1 MTGVQTCALPIY
13 DVTKKSKIKKF
24 YESNKILIFS
34 SILIL
39 IISFGSLSFYLES
52 KESKKI
58 LLSENYVQAKFYLE
72 NGNKSEALNTL
83 KKVIFANDSTY
94 STLSF
99 FLILNQNLIS
109 DYKEISILYDHLLE
123 NNKFEKELR
132 NLLIYKKAL
141 FSSNFVNESK
151 LLETIKPLLNTDT
164 LWKPHALLLLGDYFM
179 SKGENI
185 KAREFY
191 QQILSINNLHKNL
204 YDQAKSQLVI
214 IAHE

>member
-1 MTGVQTCALPIY
+1 MAENFFEAQY

-141 FSSNFVNESK
+141 FISNSIIESE
-151 LLETIKPLLNTDT
+151 LLETMKPLLNTDT

-185 KAREFY
+185 KAIEFY
-191 QQILSINNLHKNL
+191 QQILSINNLHKDL
-204 YDQAKSQLVI
+204 YNQAKSQLVI
-214 IAHE
+214 ITHE

>member
-1 MTGVQTCALPIY
+1 MPENSFETQY
-13 DVTKKSKIKKF
+13 DVTKKSKMRKF

-58 LLSENYVQAKFYLE
+58 LLSENYIQAKFYLE

-109 DYKEISILYDHLLE
+109 DYKEISLLYDHLLK

-141 FSSNFVNESK
+141 FISNSIIESE

-185 KAREFY
+185 KAIEFY
-191 QQILSINNLHKNL
+191 QQILSINNLHKDL
-204 YDQAKSQLVI
+204 YNQAKSQLVI
-214 IAHE
+214 ITHE

>member
-1 MTGVQTCALPIY
+1 MPQNLFETQY
-13 DVTKKSKIKKF
+13 DVTKKSRIKKF

-39 IISFGSLSFYLES
+39 IILFGSLSFYLENQ
-52 KESKKI
+52 ERKKI
-58 LLSENYVQAKFYLE
+58 LLSENYIQAKIYLE
-72 NGNKSEALNTL
+72 NGNKNEALNTL
-83 KKVIFANDSTY
+83 KKVIFANDPTY

-109 DYKEISILYDHLLE
+109 DYKEISALYDHLLE
-123 NNKFEKELR
+123 NNKFEEELR

-191 QQILSINNLHKNL
+191 QQILSINNLHKDL
-204 YDQAKSQLVI
+204 YDQARSQLVI
-214 IAHE
+214 INHE

>member
-1 MTGVQTCALPIY
+1 MAENLFEAQY
-13 DVTKKSKIKKF
+13 DLTKKSRIKKF
-24 YESNKILIFS
+24 YESNKIFIFS
-34 SILIL
+34 LILIL
-39 IISFGSLSFYLES
+39 IILFGSLSFYLENQ
-52 KESKKI
+52 ERKKI
-58 LLSENYVQAKFYLE
+58 LLSENYIQAKIYLE
-72 NGNKSEALNTL
+72 NGNNNEALNTL

-109 DYKEISILYDHLLE
+109 DYKEISALYDHLLE
-123 NNKFEKELR
+123 NNNFEKELK
-132 NLLIYKKAL
+132 NLLIYKKSL
-141 FSSNFVNESK
+141 FSSNFVSETE

-191 QQILSINNLHKNL
+191 QQILSMNNLHKDL

-214 IAHE
+214 INHE

>member
-1 MTGVQTCALPIY
+1 MAENLFEAQY
-13 DVTKKSKIKKF
+13 DLTKKSRIKKF
-24 YESNKILIFS
+24 YESNKIFIFS
-34 SILIL
+34 FILIL
-39 IISFGSLSFYLES
+39 IILFGSFIFYLENQ
-52 KESKKI
+52 ERKKI
-58 LLSENYVQAKFYLE
+58 LLSENYIQAKIYLE
-72 NGNKSEALNTL
+72 NGNKNEALNTL

-109 DYKEISILYDHLLE
+109 DYKEISALYDHLLE
-123 NNKFEKELR
+123 NNNFEKELR
-132 NLLIYKKAL
+132 NLLIYKKSL
-141 FSSNFVNESK
+141 FSSNSVSETE

-191 QQILSINNLHKNL
+191 QQILSMNNLHKDL

-214 IAHE
+214 INHE

>member
-1 MTGVQTCALPIY
+1 MAENFFEAQY

-141 FSSNFVNESK
+141 FISNSIIESE
-151 LLETIKPLLNTDT
+151 LLETIKPLLNSDT

-185 KAREFY
+185 KAIEFY
-191 QQILSINNLHKNL
+191 QQILSINNLHKDL
-204 YDQAKSQLVI
+204 YNQAKSQLVI
-214 IAHE
+214 ITHE

>member
-1 MTGVQTCALPIY
+1 MPENLFETQY
-13 DVTKKSKIKKF
+13 DVTKKSRIKKF

-39 IISFGSLSFYLES
+39 IILFGSLSFYLENQ
-52 KESKKI
+52 ERKKI
-58 LLSENYVQAKFYLE
+58 LLSENYIQAKIYLE
-72 NGNKSEALNTL
+72 NGNKNDALNTL
-83 KKVIFANDSTY
+83 KKIIFANDPTY

-109 DYKEISILYDHLLE
+109 DYKEISALYDHLLE
-123 NNKFEKELR
+123 NNNFEKELR
-132 NLLIYKKAL
+132 NLLIYKKSL
-141 FSSNFVNESK
+141 FSSNSVSEIE
-151 LLETIKPLLNTDT
+151 LLKTIKPLLNTDT

-191 QQILSINNLHKNL
+191 QQILSINNLHKDL
-204 YDQAKSQLVI
+204 YDQARSQLVI
-214 IAHE
+214 INHE

>member
-1 MTGVQTCALPIY
+1 MAENLFEAQY
-13 DVTKKSKIKKF
+13 DLTKKSKIKKF
-24 YESNKILIFS
+24 YESNKIFIFS
-34 SILIL
+34 LILIL
-39 IISFGSLSFYLES
+39 IILFGSLSFYLENQ
-52 KESKKI
+52 ERKKI
-58 LLSENYVQAKFYLE
+58 LLSENYIQAKIYLE
-72 NGNKSEALNTL
+72 NGNNNEALNTL

-109 DYKEISILYDHLLE
+109 DYKEISALYDHLLE
-123 NNKFEKELR
+123 NNNFEKELR
-132 NLLIYKKAL
+132 NLLIYKKSL
-141 FSSNFVNESK
+141 FSSNSVSETE

-185 KAREFY
+185 KSREFY
-191 QQILSINNLHKNL
+191 QQILSMNNLHKDL

-214 IAHE
+214 INHE

>member
-1 MTGVQTCALPIY
+1 MAENLFEAQY
-13 DVTKKSKIKKF
+13 DLTKKSRIKKF
-24 YESNKILIFS
+24 YESNKIFIFS
-34 SILIL
+34 FILIL
-39 IISFGSLSFYLES
+39 IILFGSFSFYLENQ
-52 KESKKI
+52 ERKKI
-58 LLSENYVQAKFYLE
+58 LLSENYIQAKIYLE
-72 NGNKSEALNTL
+72 NGNKNEALNTL

-109 DYKEISILYDHLLE
+109 DYKEISALYDHLLE
-123 NNKFEKELR
+123 NNNFEKELR
-132 NLLIYKKAL
+132 NLLIYKKSL
-141 FSSNFVNESK
+141 FSSNSVSETE

-191 QQILSINNLHKNL
+191 QQILSINNLHKDL
-204 YDQAKSQLVI
+204 YDQARSQLVI
-214 IAHE
+214 INHE

>member
-1 MTGVQTCALPIY
+1 MAENFFETQHDT
-13 DVTKKSKIKKF
+13 TTRSRIKKF
-24 YESNKILIFS
+24 YESNKILIYS

-39 IISFGSLSFYLES
+39 IIVFGSLGFYLEN
-52 KESKKI
+52 KEREKI
-58 LLSENYVQAKFYLE
+58 LLSENYIQAKIDLA
-72 NGNKSEALNTL
+72 NGNKNEALTTL
-83 KKVIFANDSTY
+83 KNVIFANDTIY

-109 DYKEISILYDHLLE
+109 DYKEISTLYDHLLE

-141 FSSNFVNESK
+141 FNSNFVIESE
-151 LLETIKPLLNTDT
+151 LLETVKPLLNTDT

-185 KAREFY
+185 KAIEFY
-191 QQILSINNLHKNL
+191 QQVLSINNLHKDL
-204 YDQAKSQLVI
+204 YDQAKSQIVI

>member
-1 MTGVQTCALPIY
+1 MAENFFKTQY
-13 DVTKKSKIKKF
+13 DITTKSRIKKF
-24 YESNKILIFS
+24 YESNKIFIFS

-39 IISFGSLSFYLES
+39 IILIVSSSLYLES
-52 KESKKI
+52 KERKKI
-58 LLSENYVQAKFYLE
+58 LLSENYIQAKFYLD
-72 NGNKSEALNTL
+72 NGNKYEALNTL
-83 KKVIFANDSTY
+83 KEVIFANDPVY
-94 STLSF
+94 STLSL
-99 FLILNQNLIS
+99 FLILNHNLIV
-109 DYKEISILYDHLLE
+109 DYKEISLLFDHLLE

-141 FSSNFVNESK
+141 FNSNFVSESE

-164 LWKPHALLLLGDYFM
+164 LWKAHGLKLLGDYFM

-185 KAREFY
+185 KAIEFY
-191 QQILSINNLHKNL
+191 QQILSINNLHKDL

>member
-1 MTGVQTCALPIY
+1 MAENFFEIQY
-13 DVTKKSKIKKF
+13 DVTKKSKIRKF
-24 YESNKILIFS
+24 YESNKIFIFS

-39 IISFGSLSFYLES
+39 IILFGSLSFYLES
-52 KESKKI
+52 KEKKKI
-58 LLSENYVQAKFYLE
+58 LLSENYIKAKMYLA
-72 NGNKSEALNTL
+72 NGNKNEALNAL
-83 KKVIFANDSTY
+83 KKIIAANDPTY

-99 FLILNQNLIS
+99 FLILNRNLIS

-141 FSSNFVNESK
+141 FNSDFVNESE

-185 KAREFY
+185 KAIEFY
-191 QQILSINNLHKNL
+191 QQILSINNLHKNI
-204 YDQAKSQLVI
+204 YDQAKSQLAI
-214 IAHE
+214 IVHE